1 LELFSVWAYNA
12 VGRRS
17 TNLKIFILLLSL
29 TQANVSLDET
39 LTWLVNFSK
48 EHGYT
53 RERETPKKLIINTL
67 RVVDGCS
74 VVVEHEYLESSVPI
88 RKRTESISLGD
99 FDPSKIEA
107 NLDLTDYADNPTF
120 LIQIERSDSEQKIQ
134 ATLEMKDGSK
144 KTVLLASE
152 DFRLD
157 SREAALRFQ
166 KGLAHAITLCG
177 GKRAPF

>member
-1 LELFSVWAYNA
+1 M
-12 VGRRS
+12 
-17 TNLKIFILLLSL
+17 
-29 TQANVSLDET
+29 
-39 LTWLVNFSK
+39 
-48 EHGYT
+48 
-53 RERETPKKLIINTL
+53 NT
-67 RVVDGCS
+67 
-74 VVVEHEYLESSVPI
+74 SSRQI
-88 RKRTESISLGD
+88 RKRTDPIYLGD
-99 FDPSKIEA
+99 FDPTKIEA
-107 NLDLTDYADNPTF
+107 STDLTDEADNPVF
-120 LIQIERSDSEQKIQ
+120 LVQIERSDSEQKIQ